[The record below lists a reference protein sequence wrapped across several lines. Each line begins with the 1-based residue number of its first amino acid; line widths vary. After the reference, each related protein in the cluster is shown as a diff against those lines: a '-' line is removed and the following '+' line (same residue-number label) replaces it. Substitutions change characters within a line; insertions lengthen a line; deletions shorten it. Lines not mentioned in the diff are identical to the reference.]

1 MTDHRR
7 PYFLRDGTGVPDPTT
22 IDQRLRPG
30 QAFMASLSRD
40 EYDAITGTDADPFY
54 LDERL
59 PAAREF
65 IRLFRERRDSDG
77 VRE

>member
-1 MTDHRR
+1 
-7 PYFLRDGTGVPDPTT
+7 
-22 IDQRLRPG
+22 
-30 QAFMASLSRD
+30 MASLSRD